1 MMSLPSWSFLK
12 FRMDR
17 LMRVFF
23 ELCVAAS
30 SPVLFRGEQIASHQQ
45 HARLSHRCSATKL
58 DLSVFC
64 FRPTACVCRAA
75 VKVRNQPGPSGWKS
89 PSS

>member
-17 LMRVFF
+17 LMCVFF

-45 HARLSHRCSATKL
+45 HARLSHPL
-58 DLSVFC
+58 FC
-64 FRPTACVCRAA
+64 HQVGSQCVLLQTHCLRL
-75 VKVRNQPGPSGWKS
+75 QGCC
-89 PSS
+89 